1 MAGVREEPIGRAVI
15 TTLDSP
21 GQRRDRKSPSIAPR
35 RGRSGWRSRQ
45 VAVAGR
51 ARGTCARSIALRI
64 SRAGFA
70 RLRSGKSRRLKDVN
84 RALGRS
90 GPDRGH
96 VVTATCSSH
105 WRKHSA
111 DKEHAQCPDHSM
123 IQSLRAQGTHRRL
136 QPPGGRNRRICCR
149 IIIGVSNTYNTSF
162 NFVGSTVV
170 AKKPAV
176 PLVGG
181 RFGR

>member
-1 MAGVREEPIGRAVI
+1 MREEPIVRAVI
-15 TTLDSP
+15 TTLGSP

-45 VAVAGR
+45 VAGR
-51 ARGTCARSIALRI
+51 ARGTGAGSIALRI

-70 RLRSGKSRRLKDVN
+70 RLRSGKTRGLKDVN

-96 VVTATCSSH
+96 VVTATSSSH

-111 DKEHAQCPDHSM
+111 DKEHAKCPDHSM
-123 IQSLRAQGTHRRL
+123 IQSLRAQRTHRRL
-136 QPPGGRNRRICCR
+136 QPPGGRDRRICCR

-162 NFVGSTVV
+162 SFVGSTVV

-181 RFGR
+181 RSGR